1 MERKGTG
8 KLRVINDQKVFDY
21 FINEKI
27 GTKKEIA
34 QKTNV
39 SIMTTGTIL
48 NDFLSKGIIV
58 ENELIYVEK
67 GRPTHQYKLNPGYYH
82 KCMMF
87 VKKEYDCCSII
98 YCLKNA
104 LGELIESKE
113 IKKKDL
119 VGEDIVECLNQI
131 IEEDKSLQYISL
143 GLPAIISN
151 NQVIESDIASLKGF
165 PFDKKIQKEIILM
178 NDIKCIAYGYNQI
191 HHQNACFLTFPKD
204 SGPGC
209 GMILDNQL
217 IDGNNGI
224 AGEIA
229 YLPLFDFLKKR
240 EFDNSLEKIIQVVAT
255 TIVMYNPHLL
265 ILTGE
270 NIKEDDLDAI
280 QKGCLNY
287 VPNHFMPSLKYQ
299 ENCED
304 YYFQGLEG
312 QIIQRI
318 QF

>member
-21 FINEKI
+21 FINEEI

-67 GRPTHQYKLNPGYYH
+67 RRPTHQYKLNPDYYH
-82 KCMMF
+82 ECMMY
-87 VKKEYDCCSII
+87 VKKNDCCSII

-104 LGELIESKE
+104 LGELIDSKK
-113 IKKKDL
+113 IKKKEL
-119 VGEDIVECLNQI
+119 VGEDIVNCLNKI
-131 IEEDKSLQYISL
+131 IEEDKYLQYISL

-151 NQVIESDIASLKGF
+151 NQVIESDIDSLK
-165 PFDKKIQKEIILM
+165 EILLM
-178 NDIKCIAYGYNQI
+178 NDIKCIAYGYNQM
-191 HHQNACFLTFPKD
+191 HHQNVCFLTFPKD

-224 AGEIA
+224 AGEVA
-229 YLPLFDFLKKR
+229 YVPLFDFLKKR
-240 EFDNSLEKIIQVVAT
+240 EFGNSLENIIQVVAT

-270 NIKEDDLDAI
+270 NIKEDDLEAI
-280 QKGCLNY
+280 QKGCPNY
-287 VPNHFMPSLKYQ
+287 VPIHFMPSLKYQ

-304 YYFQGLEG
+304 YYFQGLES

-318 QF
+318 QL

>member
-21 FINEKI
+21 FIDEKI

-67 GRPTHQYKLNPGYYH
+67 GRPTHQYKLNPDYYH
-82 KCMMF
+82 ECMMY
-87 VKKEYDCCSII
+87 VKKNDCCSII

-104 LGELIESKE
+104 LGELIYSKK
-113 IKKKDL
+113 IKKKEL
-119 VGEDIVECLNQI
+119 VGEDIVNCLNKI
-131 IEEDKSLQYISL
+131 IEEDKYLQYISL

-151 NQVIESDIASLKGF
+151 NQVIESVIDSLK
-165 PFDKKIQKEIILM
+165 ENLLM
-178 NDIKCIAYGYNQI
+178 NDIKCIAYGYNQM
-191 HHQNACFLTFPKD
+191 HHQNVCFLTFPKD

-209 GMILDNQL
+209 SMILDNQL

-224 AGEIA
+224 AGEVA

-240 EFDNSLEKIIQVVAT
+240 EFDNSLENIIQVVAT

-270 NIKEDDLDAI
+270 NIKEDDLEAI
-280 QKGCLNY
+280 QKGDLNY
-287 VPNHFMPSLKYQ
+287 VSIHFMPSLKYQ

-304 YYFQGLEG
+304 YYFQGLES

-318 QF
+318 QL

>member
-1 MERKGTG
+1 MCMERKGTG
-8 KLRVINDQKVFDY
+8 KLRVINDQKVFDCL
-21 FINEKI
+21 INKKI

-48 NDFLSKGIIV
+48 NDFLLKGIIV

-67 GRPTHQYKLNPGYYH
+67 GRPTHQYKLNPDYYH
-82 KCMMF
+82 ECMMY
-87 VKKEYDCCSII
+87 VKKNDCCSII

-104 LGELIESKE
+104 LGELIDSKK
-113 IKKKDL
+113 IKKKEL
-119 VGEDIVECLNQI
+119 VGEDIVNCLNKI
-131 IEEDKSLQYISL
+131 IEEDKYLQYISL

-151 NQVIESDIASLKGF
+151 NQVIESDIDSLK
-165 PFDKKIQKEIILM
+165 EILLM
-178 NDIKCIAYGYNQI
+178 NDIKCIAYGYNQM
-191 HHQNACFLTFPKD
+191 HHQNVCFLTFPKD

-209 GMILDNQL
+209 SMILDNQL

-224 AGEIA
+224 AGEVA
-229 YLPLFDFLKKR
+229 YVPLFDFLKKR
-240 EFDNSLEKIIQVVAT
+240 EFDNSLENIIQVVAT

-270 NIKEDDLDAI
+270 NIKEDDLEAI
-280 QKGCLNY
+280 QKGDLNY
-287 VPNHFMPSLKYQ
+287 VPIHFMPSLKYQ

-304 YYFQGLEG
+304 YYFQGLES

-318 QF
+318 QL

>member
-21 FINEKI
+21 FINEEI

-48 NDFLSKGIIV
+48 NDFLLKGIIV

-67 GRPTHQYKLNPGYYH
+67 GRPTHQYKLNPDYYH
-82 KCMMF
+82 ECMMY
-87 VKKEYDCCSII
+87 VKKNDCCSII

-104 LGELIESKE
+104 LGELIDSKK
-113 IKKKDL
+113 IKKKEL
-119 VGEDIVECLNQI
+119 VGEDIVNCLNKI
-131 IEEDKSLQYISL
+131 IEEDKYLQYISL

-151 NQVIESDIASLKGF
+151 NQVIESDIDSLK
-165 PFDKKIQKEIILM
+165 EILLM
-178 NDIKCIAYGYNQI
+178 NDIKCIAYGYNQM
-191 HHQNACFLTFPKD
+191 HHQNVCFLTFPKD

-209 GMILDNQL
+209 SMILDNQL

-224 AGEIA
+224 AGEVA

-240 EFDNSLEKIIQVVAT
+240 EFDNSLENIIQVVAT

-270 NIKEDDLDAI
+270 NIKEDDLEAI
-280 QKGCLNY
+280 QKGDLNY
-287 VPNHFMPSLKYQ
+287 VPIHFMPSLKYQ

-304 YYFQGLEG
+304 YYFQGLES

-318 QF
+318 QL

>member
-21 FINEKI
+21 FINEEI

-48 NDFLSKGIIV
+48 NDFLLKGIIV

-67 GRPTHQYKLNPGYYH
+67 GRPTHQYKLNPDYYH
-82 KCMMF
+82 ECMMY
-87 VKKEYDCCSII
+87 VKKNDCCSII

-104 LGELIESKE
+104 LGELIDSKK
-113 IKKKDL
+113 IKKKEL
-119 VGEDIVECLNQI
+119 VGEDIVNCLNKI
-131 IEEDKSLQYISL
+131 IEEDKYLQYISL

-151 NQVIESDIASLKGF
+151 NQVIESDIDSLK
-165 PFDKKIQKEIILM
+165 EILLM
-178 NDIKCIAYGYNQI
+178 NDIKCIAYGYNQM
-191 HHQNACFLTFPKD
+191 HHQNVCFLTFPKD

-209 GMILDNQL
+209 SMILDNQL

-224 AGEIA
+224 AGEVA

-240 EFDNSLEKIIQVVAT
+240 EFDNSLENIIQVVAT

-270 NIKEDDLDAI
+270 NIKEDDLEAI
-280 QKGCLNY
+280 QKGDLNY
-287 VPNHFMPSLKYQ
+287 VPIHFMPSLKY
-299 ENCED
+299 
-304 YYFQGLEG
+304 
-312 QIIQRI
+312 
-318 QF
+318 

>member
-21 FINEKI
+21 FINEEI

-67 GRPTHQYKLNPGYYH
+67 RRPTHQYKLNPDYYH
-82 KCMMF
+82 ECMMY
-87 VKKEYDCCSII
+87 VKKNDCCSII

-104 LGELIESKE
+104 LGELIDSKK
-113 IKKKDL
+113 IKKKEL
-119 VGEDIVECLNQI
+119 VGEDIVNCLNKI
-131 IEEDKSLQYISL
+131 IEEDKYLQYISL

-151 NQVIESDIASLKGF
+151 NQVIESDIDSLK
-165 PFDKKIQKEIILM
+165 EILLM
-178 NDIKCIAYGYNQI
+178 NDIKCIAYGYNQM
-191 HHQNACFLTFPKD
+191 HHQNVCFLTFPKD

-224 AGEIA
+224 AGEVA
-229 YLPLFDFLKKR
+229 YVPLFDFLKKR
-240 EFDNSLEKIIQVVAT
+240 EFGNSLENIIQVVAT

-270 NIKEDDLDAI
+270 NIKEDDLEAI
-280 QKGCLNY
+280 QKGDLNY
-287 VPNHFMPSLKYQ
+287 VSIHFMPSLKYQ

-304 YYFQGLEG
+304 YYFQGLES

-318 QF
+318 QL

>member
-21 FINEKI
+21 FINEEI
-27 GTKKEIA
+27 GIKKEIA

-67 GRPTHQYKLNPGYYH
+67 GRPTHQYKLNPDYYH
-82 KCMMF
+82 ECMMY
-87 VKKEYDCCSII
+87 VKKNDCCSII

-104 LGELIESKE
+104 LGELIDSKK
-113 IKKKDL
+113 IKKKEL
-119 VGEDIVECLNQI
+119 VGEDIVNCLNKI
-131 IEEDKSLQYISL
+131 IEEDKYLQYISL
-143 GLPAIISN
+143 GLLAIISN
-151 NQVIESDIASLKGF
+151 NQVIESDIDSLK
-165 PFDKKIQKEIILM
+165 EILLM
-178 NDIKCIAYGYNQI
+178 NDIKCIAYGYNQM
-191 HHQNACFLTFPKD
+191 HHQNVCFLTFPKA
-204 SGPGC
+204 SGPDC
-209 GMILDNQL
+209 SMILDNQL

-240 EFDNSLEKIIQVVAT
+240 EFDNSLENIIQVVAT

-270 NIKEDDLDAI
+270 DIKEDDLEAI
-280 QKGCLNY
+280 QKGDLNY
-287 VPNHFMPSLKYQ
+287 VPIRFMLSLKYQ

-304 YYFQGLEG
+304 YYFQGLES

-318 QF
+318 QL

>member
-8 KLRVINDQKVFDY
+8 KLRVINYQKVFDY
-21 FINEKI
+21 FINEEI

-48 NDFLSKGIIV
+48 NDFLLKGIIV

-67 GRPTHQYKLNPGYYH
+67 GRPTHQYKLNPDYYH
-82 KCMMF
+82 ECMMY
-87 VKKEYDCCSII
+87 VKKNDCCSII

-104 LGELIESKE
+104 LGELIDSKK
-113 IKKKDL
+113 IKKKEL
-119 VGEDIVECLNQI
+119 VGEDIVNCLNKI
-131 IEEDKSLQYISL
+131 IEEDKYLQYISL

-151 NQVIESDIASLKGF
+151 NQVIESDIDSLK
-165 PFDKKIQKEIILM
+165 EILLM
-178 NDIKCIAYGYNQI
+178 NDIKCIAYGYNQM
-191 HHQNACFLTFPKD
+191 HHQNVCFLTFPKD

-209 GMILDNQL
+209 SMILDNQL

-224 AGEIA
+224 AGEVA

-240 EFDNSLEKIIQVVAT
+240 EFDNSLENIIQVVAT

-270 NIKEDDLDAI
+270 NIKEDDLEAI
-280 QKGCLNY
+280 QKGDLNY
-287 VPNHFMPSLKYQ
+287 VPIHFMPSLKYQ

-304 YYFQGLEG
+304 YYFQGLES

-318 QF
+318 QL

>member
-21 FINEKI
+21 FIDEKI

-48 NDFLSKGIIV
+48 NDFLLKGIIV

-67 GRPTHQYKLNPGYYH
+67 GRPTHQYKLNPDYYH
-82 KCMMF
+82 ECMMY
-87 VKKEYDCCSII
+87 VKKNDCCSII

-104 LGELIESKE
+104 LGELIDSKK
-113 IKKKDL
+113 IKKKEL
-119 VGEDIVECLNQI
+119 VGEDIVNCLNKI
-131 IEEDKSLQYISL
+131 IEEDKYLQYISL

-151 NQVIESDIASLKGF
+151 NQVIESDIDSLK
-165 PFDKKIQKEIILM
+165 EILLM
-178 NDIKCIAYGYNQI
+178 NDIKCIAYGYNQM
-191 HHQNACFLTFPKD
+191 HHQNVCFLTFPKD

-209 GMILDNQL
+209 SMILDNQL

-224 AGEIA
+224 AGEVA

-240 EFDNSLEKIIQVVAT
+240 EFDNSLENIIQVVAT

-270 NIKEDDLDAI
+270 NIKEDDLEAI
-280 QKGCLNY
+280 QKGDLNY
-287 VPNHFMPSLKYQ
+287 VPIHFMPSLKYQ

-304 YYFQGLEG
+304 YYFQGLES

-318 QF
+318 QL

>member
-1 MERKGTG
+1 MCMERKGTG

-21 FINEKI
+21 FINEEI

-67 GRPTHQYKLNPGYYH
+67 GRPTHQYKLNPDYYH
-82 KCMMF
+82 ECMMY
-87 VKKEYDCCSII
+87 VKKNDCCSII

-104 LGELIESKE
+104 LGELIDSKK
-113 IKKKDL
+113 IKKKEL
-119 VGEDIVECLNQI
+119 VGEDIVNCLNKI
-131 IEEDKSLQYISL
+131 IEEDKYLQYISL

-151 NQVIESDIASLKGF
+151 NQVIESDIDSLK
-165 PFDKKIQKEIILM
+165 EILLM
-178 NDIKCIAYGYNQI
+178 NDIKCIVYGYNQM
-191 HHQNACFLTFPKD
+191 HHQNVCFLTFPKD

-224 AGEIA
+224 AGEVA
-229 YLPLFDFLKKR
+229 YVPLFDFLKKR
-240 EFDNSLEKIIQVVAT
+240 EFGNSLENIIQVVAT

-265 ILTGE
+265 IFTGE
-270 NIKEDDLDAI
+270 NIKEDDLEAI
-280 QKGCLNY
+280 QKGCPNY
-287 VPNHFMPSLKYQ
+287 VPIHFMPSLKYQ

-304 YYFQGLEG
+304 YYFQGLES

-318 QF
+318 QL

>member
-21 FINEKI
+21 FINEEI

-48 NDFLSKGIIV
+48 NDFLLKGIIV

-67 GRPTHQYKLNPGYYH
+67 GRPTHQYKLNPDYYH
-82 KCMMF
+82 ECMMYF
-87 VKKEYDCCSII
+87 KKNDCCSII

-104 LGELIESKE
+104 LGELIDSKK
-113 IKKKDL
+113 IKKKEL
-119 VGEDIVECLNQI
+119 VGEDIVNCLNKI
-131 IEEDKSLQYISL
+131 IEEDKYLQYISL

-151 NQVIESDIASLKGF
+151 NQVIESDIDSLK
-165 PFDKKIQKEIILM
+165 EILLM
-178 NDIKCIAYGYNQI
+178 NDIKCIAYGYNQM
-191 HHQNACFLTFPKD
+191 HHQNVCFLTFPKD

-209 GMILDNQL
+209 SMILDNQL

-224 AGEIA
+224 AGEVA

-240 EFDNSLEKIIQVVAT
+240 EFDNSLENIIQVVAT

-270 NIKEDDLDAI
+270 NIKEDDLEAI
-280 QKGCLNY
+280 QKGDLNY
-287 VPNHFMPSLKYQ
+287 VPIHFMPSLKYQ

-304 YYFQGLEG
+304 YYFQGLES

-318 QF
+318 QL

>member
-1 MERKGTG
+1 MCMERKGTG

-21 FINEKI
+21 FINEEI

-48 NDFLSKGIIV
+48 NDFLLKGIIV

-67 GRPTHQYKLNPGYYH
+67 GRPTHQYKLNPDYYH
-82 KCMMF
+82 ECMMY
-87 VKKEYDCCSII
+87 VKKNDCCSII

-104 LGELIESKE
+104 LGELIDSKK
-113 IKKKDL
+113 IKKKEL
-119 VGEDIVECLNQI
+119 VGEDIVNCLNKI
-131 IEEDKSLQYISL
+131 IEEDKYLQYISL

-151 NQVIESDIASLKGF
+151 NQVIESDIDSLK
-165 PFDKKIQKEIILM
+165 EILLM
-178 NDIKCIAYGYNQI
+178 NDIKCIAYGYNQM
-191 HHQNACFLTFPKD
+191 HHQNVCFLTFPKD

-224 AGEIA
+224 AGEVA
-229 YLPLFDFLKKR
+229 YVPLFDFLKKR
-240 EFDNSLEKIIQVVAT
+240 EFGNSLENIIQVVAT

-265 ILTGE
+265 IFTGE
-270 NIKEDDLDAI
+270 NIKEDDLEAI
-280 QKGCLNY
+280 QKGCPNY
-287 VPNHFMPSLKYQ
+287 VPIHFMPSLKYQ

-304 YYFQGLEG
+304 YYFQGLES

-318 QF
+318 QL

>member
-8 KLRVINDQKVFDY
+8 KLRVINDRKVFDY
-21 FINEKI
+21 FINEEI

-67 GRPTHQYKLNPGYYH
+67 GRPTHQYKLNPDYYH
-82 KCMMF
+82 ECMMY
-87 VKKEYDCCSII
+87 VKKNDCCSII

-104 LGELIESKE
+104 LGELIDSKK
-113 IKKKDL
+113 IKKKEL
-119 VGEDIVECLNQI
+119 VGEDIVNCLNKI
-131 IEEDKSLQYISL
+131 IEEDKYLQYISL

-151 NQVIESDIASLKGF
+151 NQVIESDIDSLK
-165 PFDKKIQKEIILM
+165 EILLM
-178 NDIKCIAYGYNQI
+178 NDIKCIAYGYNQM
-191 HHQNACFLTFPKD
+191 HHQNVCFLTFPKD

-224 AGEIA
+224 AGEVA
-229 YLPLFDFLKKR
+229 YVPLFDFLKKR
-240 EFDNSLEKIIQVVAT
+240 EFGNSLENIIQVVAT

-265 ILTGE
+265 IFTGE
-270 NIKEDDLDAI
+270 NIKEDDLEAI
-280 QKGCLNY
+280 QKGCPNY
-287 VPNHFMPSLKYQ
+287 VPIHFMPSLKYQ

-304 YYFQGLEG
+304 YYFQGLES

-318 QF
+318 QL

>member
-8 KLRVINDQKVFDY
+8 KLRVINDQKVFDCL
-21 FINEKI
+21 INKKI

-48 NDFLSKGIIV
+48 NDFLLKGIIV

-67 GRPTHQYKLNPGYYH
+67 GRPTHQYKLNPDYYH
-82 KCMMF
+82 ECMMY
-87 VKKEYDCCSII
+87 VKKNDCCSII

-104 LGELIESKE
+104 LGELIDSKK
-113 IKKKDL
+113 IKKKEL
-119 VGEDIVECLNQI
+119 VGEDIVNCLNKI
-131 IEEDKSLQYISL
+131 IEEDKYLQYISL
-143 GLPAIISN
+143 GLLAIISN
-151 NQVIESDIASLKGF
+151 NQVIESDIDSLK
-165 PFDKKIQKEIILM
+165 EILLM
-178 NDIKCIAYGYNQI
+178 NDIKCIAYGYNQM
-191 HHQNACFLTFPKD
+191 HHQNVCFLTFPKD
-204 SGPGC
+204 SGPDC
-209 GMILDNQL
+209 SMILDNQL

-224 AGEIA
+224 AGEVA

-240 EFDNSLEKIIQVVAT
+240 EFDNSLENIIQVVAI

-270 NIKEDDLDAI
+270 NIKEDDLEAI
-280 QKGCLNY
+280 QKGCSNY
-287 VPNHFMPSLKYQ
+287 VPIHFMPSLKYQ

-304 YYFQGLEG
+304 YYFQGLES

-318 QF
+318 QL

>member
-8 KLRVINDQKVFDY
+8 KLRVINDQKVFDCL
-21 FINEKI
+21 INKKI

-48 NDFLSKGIIV
+48 NDFLLKGIIV

-67 GRPTHQYKLNPGYYH
+67 GRPTHQYKLNPDYYH
-82 KCMMF
+82 ECMMY
-87 VKKEYDCCSII
+87 VKKNDCCSII

-104 LGELIESKE
+104 LGELIDSKK
-113 IKKKDL
+113 IKKKEL
-119 VGEDIVECLNQI
+119 VGEDIVNCLNKI
-131 IEEDKSLQYISL
+131 IEEDKYLQYISL

-151 NQVIESDIASLKGF
+151 NQVIESDIDSLK
-165 PFDKKIQKEIILM
+165 EILLM
-178 NDIKCIAYGYNQI
+178 NDIKCIAYGYNQM
-191 HHQNACFLTFPKD
+191 HHQNVCFLTFPKD

-224 AGEIA
+224 AGEVA
-229 YLPLFDFLKKR
+229 YVPLFDFLKKR
-240 EFDNSLEKIIQVVAT
+240 EFDNSLENIIQVVAT

-270 NIKEDDLDAI
+270 NIKEDDLEAI
-280 QKGCLNY
+280 QKGDLNY
-287 VPNHFMPSLKYQ
+287 VPIHFMPSLKYQ

-304 YYFQGLEG
+304 YYFQGLES

-318 QF
+318 QL

>member
-21 FINEKI
+21 FINEEI

-67 GRPTHQYKLNPGYYH
+67 GRPTHQYKLNPDYYH
-82 KCMMF
+82 ECMMY
-87 VKKEYDCCSII
+87 VKKNDCCSII

-104 LGELIESKE
+104 LGELLDSKK
-113 IKKKDL
+113 IKKKEL
-119 VGEDIVECLNQI
+119 VGEDIVNCLNKI
-131 IEEDKSLQYISL
+131 IEEDKYLQYISL

-151 NQVIESDIASLKGF
+151 NQVIESDIDSLK
-165 PFDKKIQKEIILM
+165 EILLM
-178 NDIKCIAYGYNQI
+178 NDIKCIAYV
-191 HHQNACFLTFPKD
+191 
-204 SGPGC
+204 
-209 GMILDNQL
+209 
-217 IDGNNGI
+217 
-224 AGEIA
+224 
-229 YLPLFDFLKKR
+229 PLFDFLKKR
-240 EFDNSLEKIIQVVAT
+240 EFDNSLENIIQVVAT

-270 NIKEDDLDAI
+270 NIKEDDLEAI
-280 QKGCLNY
+280 QKGDLNY
-287 VPNHFMPSLKYQ
+287 VPIHFMPSLKYQ

-304 YYFQGLEG
+304 YYFQGLES

-318 QF
+318 QL

>member
-1 MERKGTG
+1 MKRKGTG

-21 FINEKI
+21 FINEEI

-48 NDFLSKGIIV
+48 NDFLLKGIIV

-67 GRPTHQYKLNPGYYH
+67 GRPTHQYKLNPDYYH
-82 KCMMF
+82 ECMMY
-87 VKKEYDCCSII
+87 VKKNDCCSII

-104 LGELIESKE
+104 LGELIDSKK
-113 IKKKDL
+113 IKKKEL
-119 VGEDIVECLNQI
+119 VGEDIVNCLNKI
-131 IEEDKSLQYISL
+131 IEEDKYLQYISL

-151 NQVIESDIASLKGF
+151 NQVIESDIDSLK
-165 PFDKKIQKEIILM
+165 EILLM
-178 NDIKCIAYGYNQI
+178 NDIKCIAYGYNQM
-191 HHQNACFLTFPKD
+191 HHQNVCFLTFSKD

-209 GMILDNQL
+209 SMILDNQL

-224 AGEIA
+224 AGEVA
-229 YLPLFDFLKKR
+229 YVPLFDFLKKR
-240 EFDNSLEKIIQVVAT
+240 EFDNSLENIIQVVAT

-270 NIKEDDLDAI
+270 NIKEDDLEAI
-280 QKGCLNY
+280 QKGDLNY
-287 VPNHFMPSLKYQ
+287 VPIHFMPSLKYQ

-304 YYFQGLEG
+304 YYFQGLES

-318 QF
+318 QL

>member
-21 FINEKI
+21 FINEEI

-39 SIMTTGTIL
+39 SIMITGTIL

-67 GRPTHQYKLNPGYYH
+67 GRPTHQYKLNPDYYH
-82 KCMMF
+82 ECMMY
-87 VKKEYDCCSII
+87 VKKNDCCSII

-104 LGELIESKE
+104 LGELIDSKK
-113 IKKKDL
+113 IKKKEL
-119 VGEDIVECLNQI
+119 VGEDIVNCLNKI
-131 IEEDKSLQYISL
+131 IEEDKYLQYISL
-143 GLPAIISN
+143 GLLAIISN
-151 NQVIESDIASLKGF
+151 NQVIESDIDSLK
-165 PFDKKIQKEIILM
+165 EILLM
-178 NDIKCIAYGYNQI
+178 NDIKCIAYGYNQM
-191 HHQNACFLTFPKD
+191 HHQNVCFLTFPKD
-204 SGPGC
+204 SGPDC
-209 GMILDNQL
+209 SMILDNQL

-224 AGEIA
+224 AGEVA

-240 EFDNSLEKIIQVVAT
+240 EFDNSLENIIQVVAT

-270 NIKEDDLDAI
+270 NIKEDDLEAI
-280 QKGCLNY
+280 QKGDLNY
-287 VPNHFMPSLKYQ
+287 VPIHFMPSLKYQ

-304 YYFQGLEG
+304 YYFQGLES

-318 QF
+318 QL

>member
-21 FINEKI
+21 FINEEI

-67 GRPTHQYKLNPGYYH
+67 GRPTHQYKLNPDYYH
-82 KCMMF
+82 ECMMY
-87 VKKEYDCCSII
+87 VKKNDCCSII

-104 LGELIESKE
+104 LGELIDSKK
-113 IKKKDL
+113 IKKKEL
-119 VGEDIVECLNQI
+119 VGEDIVNCLNKI
-131 IEEDKSLQYISL
+131 IEEDKYLQYISL

-151 NQVIESDIASLKGF
+151 NQVIESDIDSLK
-165 PFDKKIQKEIILM
+165 EILLM
-178 NDIKCIAYGYNQI
+178 NDIKCIVYGYNQM
-191 HHQNACFLTFPKD
+191 HHQNVCFLTFPKD

-224 AGEIA
+224 AGEVA
-229 YLPLFDFLKKR
+229 YVPLFDFLKKR
-240 EFDNSLEKIIQVVAT
+240 EFDNSLENIIQVVAT

-265 ILTGE
+265 IFTGE
-270 NIKEDDLDAI
+270 NIKEDDLEAI
-280 QKGCLNY
+280 QKGCPNY
-287 VPNHFMPSLKYQ
+287 VPIHFMPSLKYQ

-304 YYFQGLEG
+304 YYFQGLES

-318 QF
+318 QL

>member
-1 MERKGTG
+1 MCMERKGTG

-67 GRPTHQYKLNPGYYH
+67 GRPTHQYKLNPDYYH
-82 KCMMF
+82 ECMMY
-87 VKKEYDCCSII
+87 VKKNDCCSII

-104 LGELIESKE
+104 LGELIDSKK
-113 IKKKDL
+113 IKKKEL
-119 VGEDIVECLNQI
+119 VGEDIVNCLNKI
-131 IEEDKSLQYISL
+131 IEEDKYLQYISL

-151 NQVIESDIASLKGF
+151 NQVIESDIDSLK
-165 PFDKKIQKEIILM
+165 EILLM
-178 NDIKCIAYGYNQI
+178 NDIKCIAYGYNQM
-191 HHQNACFLTFPKD
+191 HHQNVCFLTFPKD

-224 AGEIA
+224 AGEVA

-240 EFDNSLEKIIQVVAT
+240 EFDNSFENIIQVVAT

-270 NIKEDDLDAI
+270 NIKEDDLEAI
-280 QKGCLNY
+280 QKGDLNY
-287 VPNHFMPSLKYQ
+287 VPIHFMPSLKYQ

-304 YYFQGLEG
+304 YYFQGLES

-318 QF
+318 QL

>member
-1 MERKGTG
+1 MCMERKGTG

-21 FINEKI
+21 FINEEI

-67 GRPTHQYKLNPGYYH
+67 GRPTHQYKLNPDYYH
-82 KCMMF
+82 ECMMY
-87 VKKEYDCCSII
+87 VKKNDCCSII

-104 LGELIESKE
+104 LGELIDSKK
-113 IKKKDL
+113 IKKKEL
-119 VGEDIVECLNQI
+119 VGEDIVNCLNKI
-131 IEEDKSLQYISL
+131 IEEDKYLQYISL

-151 NQVIESDIASLKGF
+151 NQVIESDIDSLK
-165 PFDKKIQKEIILM
+165 EILLM
-178 NDIKCIAYGYNQI
+178 NDIKCIAYGYNQM
-191 HHQNACFLTFPKD
+191 HHQNVCFLTFPKD

-224 AGEIA
+224 AGEVA
-229 YLPLFDFLKKR
+229 YVPLFDFLKKR
-240 EFDNSLEKIIQVVAT
+240 EFGNSLENIIQVVAT

-265 ILTGE
+265 IFTGE
-270 NIKEDDLDAI
+270 NIKEDDLEAI
-280 QKGCLNY
+280 QKGCPNS
-287 VPNHFMPSLKYQ
+287 VPIHFMPSLKYQ

-304 YYFQGLEG
+304 YYFQGLES

-318 QF
+318 QL

>member
-21 FINEKI
+21 FINEEI

-48 NDFLSKGIIV
+48 NDFLLKGIIV

-67 GRPTHQYKLNPGYYH
+67 GRPTHQYKLNPDYYH
-82 KCMMF
+82 ECMMY
-87 VKKEYDCCSII
+87 VKKNDCCSII

-104 LGELIESKE
+104 LGELIDSKK
-113 IKKKDL
+113 IKKKEL
-119 VGEDIVECLNQI
+119 VGEDIVNCLNKI
-131 IEEDKSLQYISL
+131 IEEDKYLQYISL

-151 NQVIESDIASLKGF
+151 NQVIESDIDSLK
-165 PFDKKIQKEIILM
+165 EILLM
-178 NDIKCIAYGYNQI
+178 NDIKCIAYGYNQM
-191 HHQNACFLTFPKD
+191 HHQNVCFLTFPKD

-209 GMILDNQL
+209 SMILDNQL

-224 AGEIA
+224 AGEVA
-229 YLPLFDFLKKR
+229 YVPLFDFLKKR
-240 EFDNSLEKIIQVVAT
+240 EFDNSLENIIQVVAT

-270 NIKEDDLDAI
+270 NIKEDDLEAI
-280 QKGCLNY
+280 QKGDLNY
-287 VPNHFMPSLKYQ
+287 VPIHFMPSLKYQ

-304 YYFQGLEG
+304 YYFQGLES

-318 QF
+318 QL

>member
-8 KLRVINDQKVFDY
+8 KLRVINDQKVFDCL
-21 FINEKI
+21 INKKI

-67 GRPTHQYKLNPGYYH
+67 GRPTHQYKLNPDYYH
-82 KCMMF
+82 ECMMY
-87 VKKEYDCCSII
+87 VKKNDCCSII

-104 LGELIESKE
+104 LGELIDSKK
-113 IKKKDL
+113 IKKKEL
-119 VGEDIVECLNQI
+119 VGEDIVNCLNKI
-131 IEEDKSLQYISL
+131 IEEDKYLQYISL

-151 NQVIESDIASLKGF
+151 NQVIESDIDSLK
-165 PFDKKIQKEIILM
+165 EILLM
-178 NDIKCIAYGYNQI
+178 NDIKCIAYGYNQM
-191 HHQNACFLTFPKD
+191 HHQNVCFLTFPKD

-209 GMILDNQL
+209 SMILDNQL

-224 AGEIA
+224 VGEVA

-240 EFDNSLEKIIQVVAT
+240 EFDNSLENIIQVVAT

-270 NIKEDDLDAI
+270 NIKEDDLEAI

-287 VPNHFMPSLKYQ
+287 VPIHFMPSLKYQ

-304 YYFQGLEG
+304 YYFQGLES

-318 QF
+318 QL

>member
-21 FINEKI
+21 FINEEI

-67 GRPTHQYKLNPGYYH
+67 GRPTHQYKLNPDYYH
-82 KCMMF
+82 ECMMY
-87 VKKEYDCCSII
+87 VKKNDCCSII

-104 LGELIESKE
+104 LGELIDSKK
-113 IKKKDL
+113 IKKKEL
-119 VGEDIVECLNQI
+119 VGEDIVNCLNKI
-131 IEEDKSLQYISL
+131 IEEDKYLQYISL

-151 NQVIESDIASLKGF
+151 NQVIESDIDSLK
-165 PFDKKIQKEIILM
+165 EILLM
-178 NDIKCIAYGYNQI
+178 NDIKCIAYGYNQM
-191 HHQNACFLTFPKD
+191 HHQNVCFLTFPKD

-224 AGEIA
+224 AGEVA

-240 EFDNSLEKIIQVVAT
+240 EFDNSLENIIQVVAT
-255 TIVMYNPHLL
+255 TIVMYNPHLR

-270 NIKEDDLDAI
+270 NIKEDDLEAI
-280 QKGCLNY
+280 QKGDLNY
-287 VPNHFMPSLKYQ
+287 VPIHFMPSLKYQ

-304 YYFQGLEG
+304 YYFQGLES

-318 QF
+318 QL

>member
-21 FINEKI
+21 FIDEKI

-48 NDFLSKGIIV
+48 NDFLSKGIIA

-67 GRPTHQYKLNPGYYH
+67 GRPTHQYKLNPDYYH
-82 KCMMF
+82 ECMMY
-87 VKKEYDCCSII
+87 VKKNDCCSII

-104 LGELIESKE
+104 LGELIYSKK
-113 IKKKDL
+113 IKKKEL
-119 VGEDIVECLNQI
+119 VGEDIVNCLNKI
-131 IEEDKSLQYISL
+131 IEEDKYLQYISL

-151 NQVIESDIASLKGF
+151 NQVIESVIDSLK
-165 PFDKKIQKEIILM
+165 ENLLM
-178 NDIKCIAYGYNQI
+178 NDIKCIAYGYNQM
-191 HHQNACFLTFPKD
+191 HHQNVCFLTFPKD

-209 GMILDNQL
+209 SMILDNQL

-224 AGEIA
+224 AGEVA

-240 EFDNSLEKIIQVVAT
+240 EFDNSLENIIQVVAT

-270 NIKEDDLDAI
+270 NIKEDDLEAI
-280 QKGCLNY
+280 QKGDLNY
-287 VPNHFMPSLKYQ
+287 VPIHFMPSLKYQ

-304 YYFQGLEG
+304 YYFQGLES

-318 QF
+318 QL

>member
-21 FINEKI
+21 FINEEI

-48 NDFLSKGIIV
+48 NDFLLKGIIV

-67 GRPTHQYKLNPGYYH
+67 GRPTHQYKLNPDYYH
-82 KCMMF
+82 ECMMY
-87 VKKEYDCCSII
+87 VKKNDCCSII

-104 LGELIESKE
+104 LDELIDSKK
-113 IKKKDL
+113 IKKKEL
-119 VGEDIVECLNQI
+119 VGEDIVNCLNKI
-131 IEEDKSLQYISL
+131 IEEDKYLQYISL

-151 NQVIESDIASLKGF
+151 NQVIESDIDSLK
-165 PFDKKIQKEIILM
+165 EILLM
-178 NDIKCIAYGYNQI
+178 NDIKCIAYGYNQM
-191 HHQNACFLTFPKD
+191 HHQNVCFLTFPKD

-209 GMILDNQL
+209 SMILDNQL

-224 AGEIA
+224 AGEVA

-240 EFDNSLEKIIQVVAT
+240 EFDNSLENIIQVVAT

-270 NIKEDDLDAI
+270 NIKEDDLEAI
-280 QKGCLNY
+280 QKGDLNY
-287 VPNHFMPSLKYQ
+287 VPIHFMPSLKYQ

-304 YYFQGLEG
+304 YYFQGLES

-318 QF
+318 QL

>member
-21 FINEKI
+21 FINEEI

-67 GRPTHQYKLNPGYYH
+67 GRPTHQYKLNPDYYH
-82 KCMMF
+82 ECMMY
-87 VKKEYDCCSII
+87 VKKNDCCSII

-104 LGELIESKE
+104 LGELIDSKK
-113 IKKKDL
+113 IKKKEM
-119 VGEDIVECLNQI
+119 VGEDIVNCLNKI
-131 IEEDKSLQYISL
+131 IEEDKYLQYISL

-151 NQVIESDIASLKGF
+151 NQVIESDIDSLK
-165 PFDKKIQKEIILM
+165 EILLM
-178 NDIKCIAYGYNQI
+178 NDIKCIAYGYNQM
-191 HHQNACFLTFPKD
+191 HHQNVCFLTFPKD

-224 AGEIA
+224 AGEVA

-240 EFDNSLEKIIQVVAT
+240 EFDNSLENIIQVVAT

-270 NIKEDDLDAI
+270 NIKEDDLEAI

-287 VPNHFMPSLKYQ
+287 VPIHFMPSLKYQ

-304 YYFQGLEG
+304 YYFQGLES

-318 QF
+318 QL

>member
-21 FINEKI
+21 FINEEI

-67 GRPTHQYKLNPGYYH
+67 GRPTHQYKLNPDYYH
-82 KCMMF
+82 ECMMY
-87 VKKEYDCCSII
+87 VKKNDCCSII

-104 LGELIESKE
+104 LGELIDSKK
-113 IKKKDL
+113 IKKKEL
-119 VGEDIVECLNQI
+119 VGEDIVNCLNKI
-131 IEEDKSLQYISL
+131 IEEDKYLQYISL

-151 NQVIESDIASLKGF
+151 NQVIESDIDSLK
-165 PFDKKIQKEIILM
+165 EILLM
-178 NDIKCIAYGYNQI
+178 NDIKCIAYGYNQT
-191 HHQNACFLTFPKD
+191 HHQNVCFLTFPKD

-224 AGEIA
+224 AGEVA
-229 YLPLFDFLKKR
+229 YVPLFDFLKKR
-240 EFDNSLEKIIQVVAT
+240 EFGNSLENIIQVVAT

-265 ILTGE
+265 IFTGE
-270 NIKEDDLDAI
+270 NIKEDDLEAI
-280 QKGCLNY
+280 QKGCPNY
-287 VPNHFMPSLKYQ
+287 VPIHFMPSLKYQ

-304 YYFQGLEG
+304 YYFQGLES

-318 QF
+318 QL

>member
-8 KLRVINDQKVFDY
+8 KLRVINDQKVFDCL
-21 FINEKI
+21 INKKI

-48 NDFLSKGIIV
+48 NDFLLKGIIV

-67 GRPTHQYKLNPGYYH
+67 GRPTHQYKLNPDYYH
-82 KCMMF
+82 ECMMY
-87 VKKEYDCCSII
+87 VKKNDCCSII

-104 LGELIESKE
+104 LGELIDSKK
-113 IKKKDL
+113 IKKKEL
-119 VGEDIVECLNQI
+119 VGEDIVNCLNKI
-131 IEEDKSLQYISL
+131 IEEDKYLQYISL

-151 NQVIESDIASLKGF
+151 NQVIESDIDSLK
-165 PFDKKIQKEIILM
+165 EILLM
-178 NDIKCIAYGYNQI
+178 NDIKCIAYGYNQM
-191 HHQNACFLTFPKD
+191 HHQNVCFLTFPKD

-209 GMILDNQL
+209 SMILDNQL

-224 AGEIA
+224 AGEVA

-240 EFDNSLEKIIQVVAT
+240 EFDNSLENIIQVVAT

-270 NIKEDDLDAI
+270 NIKEDDLEAI
-280 QKGCLNY
+280 QKGDLNY
-287 VPNHFMPSLKYQ
+287 VPIHFMPSLKYQ

-304 YYFQGLEG
+304 YYFQGLES

-318 QF
+318 QL

>member
-21 FINEKI
+21 FINEEI

-67 GRPTHQYKLNPGYYH
+67 GRPTHQYKLNPDYYH
-82 KCMMF
+82 ECMMY
-87 VKKEYDCCSII
+87 VKKNDCCSII

-104 LGELIESKE
+104 LGELIDSKK
-113 IKKKDL
+113 IKKKEL
-119 VGEDIVECLNQI
+119 VGEDIVNCLNKI
-131 IEEDKSLQYISL
+131 IEEDKYLQYISL

-151 NQVIESDIASLKGF
+151 NQVIESDIDSLK
-165 PFDKKIQKEIILM
+165 EILLM
-178 NDIKCIAYGYNQI
+178 NDIKCIAYGYNQM
-191 HHQNACFLTFPKD
+191 HHQNVCFLTFPKD

-224 AGEIA
+224 AGEVA
-229 YLPLFDFLKKR
+229 YVPLFDFLKKR
-240 EFDNSLEKIIQVVAT
+240 EFGNSLENIIQVVAT

-265 ILTGE
+265 IFTGE
-270 NIKEDDLDAI
+270 NIKEDDLEAI
-280 QKGCLNY
+280 QKGDLNY
-287 VPNHFMPSLKYQ
+287 VPIHFMPSLKYQ

-304 YYFQGLEG
+304 YYFQGLES
-312 QIIQRI
+312 QIIQRL
-318 QF
+318 QL

>member
-21 FINEKI
+21 FINEEI

-67 GRPTHQYKLNPGYYH
+67 GRPTHQYKLNPDYYH
-82 KCMMF
+82 ECMMY
-87 VKKEYDCCSII
+87 VKKNDCCSII

-104 LGELIESKE
+104 LGELIDSKK
-113 IKKKDL
+113 IKKKEL
-119 VGEDIVECLNQI
+119 VGEDIVNCLNKI
-131 IEEDKSLQYISL
+131 IEEDKYLQYISL

-151 NQVIESDIASLKGF
+151 NQVIESDIDSLKKF
-165 PFDKKIQKEIILM
+165 FIM
-178 NDIKCIAYGYNQI
+178 NDIKCIAYGYNQM
-191 HHQNACFLTFPKD
+191 HHQNVCFLTFSKD

-209 GMILDNQL
+209 SMILDNQL

-224 AGEIA
+224 AGEVA
-229 YLPLFDFLKKR
+229 YVPLFDFLKKR
-240 EFDNSLEKIIQVVAT
+240 EFDNSLENIIQVVAT

-270 NIKEDDLDAI
+270 NIKEDDLEAI
-280 QKGCLNY
+280 QKGDLNY
-287 VPNHFMPSLKYQ
+287 VSIHFMPSLKYQ

-304 YYFQGLEG
+304 YYFQGLES

-318 QF
+318 QL

>member
-21 FINEKI
+21 FINEKR

-39 SIMTTGTIL
+39 SIMTIGTIL
-48 NDFLSKGIIV
+48 NDFLSRGIIV

-67 GRPTHQYKLNPGYYH
+67 GRPTHQYKLNPDYYH
-82 KCMMF
+82 ECMMY
-87 VKKEYDCCSII
+87 VKKNDCCSII

-104 LGELIESKE
+104 LGELIDSKK
-113 IKKKDL
+113 IKKKEL
-119 VGEDIVECLNQI
+119 VGEDIVNCLNKI
-131 IEEDKSLQYISL
+131 IEEDKYLQYISL

-151 NQVIESDIASLKGF
+151 NQVIESDIDSLK
-165 PFDKKIQKEIILM
+165 EILLM
-178 NDIKCIAYGYNQI
+178 NDIKCIAYGYNQM
-191 HHQNACFLTFPKD
+191 HHQNVCFLTFPKD

-224 AGEIA
+224 AGEVA
-229 YLPLFDFLKKR
+229 YVPLFDFLKKR
-240 EFDNSLEKIIQVVAT
+240 EFGNSLENIIQVVAT

-265 ILTGE
+265 IFTGE
-270 NIKEDDLDAI
+270 NIKEDDLEAI
-280 QKGCLNY
+280 QKGCPNY
-287 VPNHFMPSLKYQ
+287 VPIHFMPSLKYQ

-304 YYFQGLEG
+304 YYFQGLES

-318 QF
+318 QL